1 MPRVRSSVASRRK
14 RKRVFAA
21 VKGQFGR
28 RKNLIRT
35 AREAMEKSWNYAYI
49 GRKLKKRDFRGMWIV
64 RINAACRENDISYSQ
79 FIHGLKKASITLNRK
94 MISEIGIHDPAAFSN
109 LVINAKQALA

>member
-1 MPRVRSSVASRRK
+1 MPRVSTSVASRKK
-14 RKRVFAA
+14 RKRIFAA

-49 GRKLKKRDFRGMWIV
+49 GRKLKKRDFRSLWIV
-64 RINAACRENDISYSQ
+64 RINAACRDNQISYSQ
-79 FIHGLKKASITLNRK
+79 FINGLKKASIALNRK
-94 MISEIGIHDPAAFSN
+94 MLSEIAIHDPVAFTN
-109 LVINAKQALA
+109 LVMNVKQALA